1 MLVMTRRS
9 FFQKTG
15 ATAVAFGILKSQIS
29 ELKAAAPNGLPL
41 GSQTYPHAVRVN
53 CDFPG
58 LLKDMK
64 ALGIDAIELCNPAY
78 GGGWTKLADGKAT
91 RKIADDNGIKVLS
104 CHFQMNSL
112 RTDLAKQVA
121 WAQEL
126 GMIQMS
132 TATMSGRVVNGMT
145 TEDEVKRAAYEYN
158 KIAEGAKAAGMQQI
172 LHNEGFENSKLID
185 GRLTYPVLLDYLDPE
200 LVKMQFQ
207 MSGMTTVGNPIMYFQ
222 NYPGRFASAH
232 LQGVNTTAGMRVAG
246 PPALPTKPTAEEAA
260 AAAARGGGAGRG
272 GAGGGGRAAGGPPVD
287 PCAAPAAGRATVPPP
302 AAPAMGAA
310 AAGGRGGNPP
320 LSLGEDTVNWPAVFA
335 AGKVGGLKT
344 IFIEQNWEATVK
356 SAAYLK
362 TLT

>member
-15 ATAVAFGILKSQIS
+15 VTAVAFGILQSQVTT
-29 ELKAAAPNGLPL
+29 LKAALTPLGLPL
-41 GSQTYPHAVRVN
+41 GSQTYPHALRVN
-53 CDFPG
+53 CDFAG

-78 GGGWTKLADGKAT
+78 GGGWQKLADGKAT

-112 RTDLAKQVA
+112 RTDLPKQVA

-126 GMIQMS
+126 GMIQMC
-132 TATMSGRVVNGMT
+132 TATMSGRVSNGTT
-145 TEDEVKRAAYEYN
+145 TEDEIKRAAYEYN
-158 KIAEGAKAAGMQQI
+158 KIAEGAKNAGMQQI
-172 LHNEGFENSKLID
+172 LHNEGFENSRLVD
-185 GRLTYPVLLDYLDPE
+185 GRLTYPVLLQYLDPE

-232 LQGVNTTAGMRVAG
+232 LQGVNTTNGMRVAG

-260 AAAARGGGAGRG
+260 AAAARGGG
-272 GAGGGGRAAGGPPVD
+272 GGRAAGGPAVD
-287 PCAAPAAGRATVPPP
+287 PCAPAAAPAAGRAG
-302 AAPAMGAA
+302 AAP
-310 AAGGRGGNPP
+310 AGGRGGGNPP
-320 LSLGEDTVNWPAVFA
+320 LALGEDTVNWPAVFA
-335 AGKVGGLKT
+335 AGKIGGLKT
-344 IFIEQNWEATVK
+344 IFIEQNWDATVK